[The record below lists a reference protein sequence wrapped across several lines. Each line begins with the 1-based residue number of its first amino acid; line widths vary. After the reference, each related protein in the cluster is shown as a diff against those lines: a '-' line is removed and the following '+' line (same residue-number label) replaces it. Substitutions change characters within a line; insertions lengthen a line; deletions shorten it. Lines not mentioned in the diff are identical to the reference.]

1 MVAFDGIWQ
10 WFDEHSG
17 LLGWSLAVSLG
28 SLVITLVLLPVIVVK
43 LPADY
48 FVASRRELVARA
60 SLGRLFL
67 SLGKNLLGAVF
78 LIAGFAMLFLPGQ
91 GLLTMLIGLLLL
103 DFPGKRGV
111 ELKIV
116 RRPGILAFLN
126 RMRERHGRPPL
137 LVE

>member
-1 MVAFDGIWQ
+1 MVALDGIWQ

-60 SLGRLFL
+60 SVGRLLL

-78 LIAGFAMLFLPGQ
+78 LLAGFAMLFLPGQ

-103 DFPGKRGV
+103 DFPGKRRV
-111 ELKIV
+111 ERKIV
-116 RRPGILAFLN
+116 RRPSVLAFLN
-126 RMRERHGRPPL
+126 RMRERHGQLPL
-137 LVE
+137 QVD